1 MKTLSVLVKRNAKIY
16 FQDKGLF
23 LTSLITPLILL
34 VLYGTFLRK
43 VYEDS
48 FRQVLTAAGIQIS
61 DKILAGCVGG
71 QLFSSMLAVSCVT
84 VAFCSNLVMVQ
95 DKVTGARRDLT
106 ISPVK
111 ASTLALG
118 YYFATL
124 LSTLIVCLTALGVCF
139 VYLAITGWCLRL
151 VDVAAVL
158 LDVILLVLFGTALS
172 SCILFPMSTQ
182 GQASGVGTIVS
193 SGYGFICGAYM
204 PISSFSKG
212 LQNVV
217 ALLPGTYGTALMR
230 NHAMNGPFAAMEAE
244 GVPTAVI
251 DAIRDSVDCNIY
263 AFETKVAVPGM
274 YAILLGTIVFL
285 VLLYILLNRLHRK

>member
-1 MKTLSVLVKRNAKIY
+1 
-16 FQDKGLF
+16 
-23 LTSLITPLILL
+23 
-34 VLYGTFLRK
+34 
-43 VYEDS
+43 
-48 FRQVLTAAGIQIS
+48 
-61 DKILAGCVGG
+61 
-71 QLFSSMLAVSCVT
+71 MLAVSCVT

-106 ISPVK
+106 VTPVK

-124 LSTLIVCLTALGVCF
+124 ISTLIVCLTALGVCF
-139 VYLAITGWCLRL
+139 VYLAITGWCLRFA
-151 VDVAAVL
+151 DVAAVL

-212 LQNVV
+212 LQNAV

-230 NHAMNGPFAAMEAE
+230 NHAMNSPFRAMEAE
-244 GVPTAVI
+244 GIPAAVI

-263 AFETKVAVPGM
+263 AFGTKITVPGM
-274 YAILLGTIVFL
+274 YAILLGAIALL
-285 VLLYILLNRLHRK
+285 VLLYILLNRLYRK

>member
-1 MKTLSVLVKRNAKIY
+1 MKTLSVGQAQRQNL
-16 FQDKGLF
+16 FSGQGPLF
-23 LTSLITPLILL
+23 LRLITPLILL

-124 LSTLIVCLTALGVCF
+124 LSTLIVCLTALWVCF

-172 SCILFPMSTQ
+172 SCILFPHVHP
-182 GQASGVGTIVS
+182 GPGLRGEGTIVS

-244 GVPTAVI
+244 EGG
-251 DAIRDSVDCNIY
+251 
-263 AFETKVAVPGM
+263 PG
-274 YAILLGTIVFL
+274 GG
-285 VLLYILLNRLHRK
+285 H

>member
-48 FRQVLTAAGIQIS
+48 FQQVLTAAGIQIS

-124 LSTLIVCLTALGVCF
+124 LSTLIVCLTALGRMQECHH
-139 VYLAITGWCLRL
+139 
-151 VDVAAVL
+151 
-158 LDVILLVLFGTALS
+158 
-172 SCILFPMSTQ
+172 
-182 GQASGVGTIVS
+182 VG
-193 SGYGFICGAYM
+193 G
-204 PISSFSKG
+204 
-212 LQNVV
+212 
-217 ALLPGTYGTALMR
+217 
-230 NHAMNGPFAAMEAE
+230 
-244 GVPTAVI
+244 
-251 DAIRDSVDCNIY
+251 
-263 AFETKVAVPGM
+263 
-274 YAILLGTIVFL
+274 
-285 VLLYILLNRLHRK
+285 

>member
-172 SCILFPMSTQ
+172 SCILFPMARPP
-182 GQASGVGTIVS
+182 GWGPS
-193 SGYGFICGAYM
+193 SA
-204 PISSFSKG
+204 P
-212 LQNVV
+212 V
-217 ALLPGTYGTALMR
+217 TAL
-230 NHAMNGPFAAMEAE
+230 
-244 GVPTAVI
+244 
-251 DAIRDSVDCNIY
+251 S
-263 AFETKVAVPGM
+263 AVPICPFPPSPRGCRTWWPCCP
-274 YAILLGTIVFL
+274 ALTARPLCGTMP
-285 VLLYILLNRLHRK
+285 

>member
-23 LTSLITPLILL
+23 LTSLITPMILL

-106 ISPVK
+106 VTPVK

-124 LSTLIVCLTALGVCF
+124 ISTLIVCLTALGVCF
-139 VYLAITGWCLRL
+139 VYLGITGWCLRFA
-151 VDVAAVL
+151 DVAAVL

-172 SCILFPMSTQ
+172 SCVLFPMSTQ

-193 SGYGFICGAYM
+193 SGYGFICG
-204 PISSFSKG
+204 
-212 LQNVV
+212 
-217 ALLPGTYGTALMR
+217 
-230 NHAMNGPFAAMEAE
+230 
-244 GVPTAVI
+244 
-251 DAIRDSVDCNIY
+251 D
-263 AFETKVAVPGM
+263 
-274 YAILLGTIVFL
+274 
-285 VLLYILLNRLHRK
+285 